1 MDDRAQTSPAPPA
14 GTTSR
19 WASVAV
25 LGVVLMALGS
35 ALYFVLTQKEELR
48 AANTLTEASLPEEKK
63 SASADATESAIVP
76 TRVNLNK

>member
-1 MDDRAQTSPAPPA
+1 MDDRAQASPATPT

-19 WASVAV
+19 WAAVGV

-48 AANTLTEASLPEEKK
+48 AANTLTDVSLPEEKK
-63 SASADATESAIVP
+63 SASADATEPAIVP
-76 TRVNLNK
+76 ARVNLNK